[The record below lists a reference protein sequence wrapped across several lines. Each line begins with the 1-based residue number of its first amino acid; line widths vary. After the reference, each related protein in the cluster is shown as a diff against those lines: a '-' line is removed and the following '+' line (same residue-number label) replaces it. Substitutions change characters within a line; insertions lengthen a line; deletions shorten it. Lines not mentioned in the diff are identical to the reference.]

1 MGRSLAD
8 GVRPHQTPVCAGQ
21 ERSKTAGEHGR
32 APRDAVDRVVRH
44 LLRVGLYFRRTG
56 EVAALRTAFDSL
68 GHMVRK
74 NADEQYQKRSAASRD
89 EVSRSLGP
97 EELLAAL
104 GN

>member
-1 MGRSLAD
+1 MHITDQDL
-8 GVRPHQTPVCAGQ
+8 TPEELEAL
-21 ERSKTAGEHGR
+21 GR
-32 APRDAVDRVVRH
+32 AMFVVERLPRDAVDRVVRH